1 MIAGILCRAGS
12 FEDMEDVC
20 RSPSANHVLH
30 ITIVLSANLTHRQ
43 LCAVLDQ
50 ALEGRFAAVVPRG
63 GTVVRRCDRQG
74 SESEHNLVL
83 KWHSGKR

>member
-30 ITIVLSANLTHRQ
+30 ITIVLSANLTH
-43 LCAVLDQ
+43 
-50 ALEGRFAAVVPRG
+50 
-63 GTVVRRCDRQG
+63 
-74 SESEHNLVL
+74 
-83 KWHSGKR
+83 